1 MMTGLKPD
9 LPLRRY
15 FDMAIIKS
23 MLLVGIA
30 YYLAALIAIHQT
42 ITPEGIA
49 ILWPPNAIL
58 LAAFLIY
65 PYRYLPFIAV
75 AGFIAELVASA
86 ASFPLWSAICFALI
100 NLFSVSLAAFLIR
113 RKSGQN
119 FNFDRL
125 KNGAYFLVFGPFL
138 SASIA
143 GMLGGG
149 VYVLLGRTD
158 TSYLNLWQIWW
169 FGDAL
174 AMLVLTPLI
183 VVLARWMQAG
193 FPHFKLYFLLEAVL
207 LWLAVIIIGYQS
219 FNVESYEKA
228 FLFFTPIWL
237 VFLGILAAIRLGVA
251 GASSTVALITVFA
264 LEHLLR
270 GTHPLIVDMPQNA
283 VLLTQEYL
291 AIIAIVSIG
300 LALLIQEIAEQRD
313 ELKRHENALK
323 AQNQFLEERVNERT
337 LALKEVNQALQKA
350 NDRLAKSAATDELT
364 GIANRRH
371 FLSEVQREL
380 QRLRLDNQTA
390 SAIMIDIDHFKLVND
405 NLGHDAGDKVL
416 REIVEPINN
425 AIRPRDLFGRMGG
438 EEFLIFLSGADHDI
452 SNAVAE
458 RIRSA
463 IESLNVNYREHQ
475 INITV
480 SLGIAQWDG
489 NSDLDE
495 LFYQA
500 DKALYQAKNRGRNR
514 VFNIAN
520 LNNENKLSSSS
531 NHEDHFELP

>member
-1 MMTGLKPD
+1 MTGSKPE

-15 FDMAIIKS
+15 VDMHIIKS

-30 YYLAALIAIHQT
+30 YYVAALIAIHQT

-49 ILWPPNAIL
+49 ILWPPNAIV

-65 PYRYLPFIAV
+65 PFRYLPFIAA
-75 AGFIAELVASA
+75 AGITAELVASA
-86 ASFPLWSAICFALI
+86 PFFPLWSAICFALI
-100 NLFSVSLAAFLIR
+100 NLSSVSLAAFLIR

-149 VYVLLGRTD
+149 VYVFLGRTD
-158 TSYLNLWQIWW
+158 TSYLSLWQIWW

-193 FPHFKLYFLLEAVL
+193 FPHFKLHFLLEAFL
-207 LWLAVIIIGYQS
+207 LWLVVIIIGYQS
-219 FNVESYEKA
+219 FNIESSDNAY
-228 FLFFTPIWL
+228 LFFTPVWL
-237 VFLGILAAIRLGVA
+237 VFLGIVAAIRLGVA
-251 GASSTVALITVFA
+251 GASTTVALITAFA
-264 LEHLLR
+264 VEHLLR
-270 GTHPLIVDMPQNA
+270 GTHPLIVNMPQNA
-283 VLLTQEYL
+283 LLLTQEYL

-337 LALKEVNQALQKA
+337 LALKEVNQALQHA

-371 FLSEVQREL
+371 FLSEVEREL
-380 QRLRLDNQTA
+380 QRLRLDGQTA

-416 REIVEPINN
+416 RDIVEPISQ

-438 EEFLIFLSGADHDI
+438 EEFLIFLSGADYDM

-458 RIRSA
+458 RIRLA
-463 IESLNVNYREHQ
+463 IESLTVNYREHQ
-475 INITV
+475 INITA
-480 SLGIAQWDG
+480 SLGVAQWDG
-489 NSDLDE
+489 NSHLDE

-514 VFNIAN
+514 VFNITN
-520 LNNENKLSSSS
+520 IESENRSSRGS

>member
-1 MMTGLKPD
+1 MMTGLKP
-9 LPLRRY
+9 LSPLQRY
-15 FDMAIIKS
+15 VDVHIIKA

-30 YYLAALIAIHQT
+30 YYLAALFAIQQT

-49 ILWPPNAIL
+49 IVWPPNAIL
-58 LAAFLIY
+58 LAALLIY
-65 PYRYLPFIAV
+65 SKRYLPYIAV
-75 AGFIAELVASA
+75 AGIIAELFASTP
-86 ASFPLWSAICFALI
+86 SFPFWSAVCFALI
-100 NLFSVSLAAFLIR
+100 NICSVGLAAFCIR
-113 RKSGQN
+113 RKTGQN
-119 FNFDRL
+119 FNFNQL

-138 SASIA
+138 SACIA

-149 VYVLLGRTD
+149 IYILLGRTE
-158 TSYLNLWQIWW
+158 TSYLSLWQIWW

-174 AMLVLTPLI
+174 SMLVFTPLI
-183 VVLARWMQAG
+183 VVLARWKQAG
-193 FPHFKLYFLLEAVL
+193 FPHFKLHFLLEAFL
-207 LWLAVIIIGYQS
+207 LWLVVIIIGYQS
-219 FNVESYEKA
+219 FNIESHDNAY
-228 FLFFTPIWL
+228 LFFTPIWL
-237 VFLGILAAIRLGVA
+237 VFLGIVAAIRLGVA
-251 GASSTVALITVFA
+251 GASSTVALITAFA
-264 LEHLLR
+264 VEHLLR
-270 GTHPLIVDMPQNA
+270 GTHPLIVNMPQNA

-337 LALKEVNQALQKA
+337 LALKAVNQALQQA

-371 FLSEVQREL
+371 FLSEVEREL
-380 QRLRLDNQTA
+380 QRLRLDGQTA

-416 REIVEPINN
+416 REIIEPISQ

-438 EEFLIFLSGADHDI
+438 EEFLIFLSGADYDM

-463 IESLNVNYREHQ
+463 IESLKVDYREHEL
-475 INITV
+475 NVTL
-480 SLGIAQWDG
+480 SLGVAQWDG
-489 NSDLDE
+489 NSHLDE

-500 DKALYQAKNRGRNR
+500 DKALYQAKNKGRNR
-514 VFNIAN
+514 VFNFAN
-520 LNNENKLSSSS
+520 IESENRASRGS

>member
-1 MMTGLKPD
+1 MMTGFKYA

-15 FDMAIIKS
+15 LDMPIIKA

-58 LAAFLIY
+58 LSAFLIY
-65 PYRYLPFIAV
+65 SHRYLPFIAV
-75 AGFIAELVASA
+75 AGIIAELIA
-86 ASFPLWSAICFALI
+86 ATPSFPFWYAVYFALI
-100 NLFSVSLAAFLIR
+100 NICSVAFAAFCIR
-113 RKSGQN
+113 RKTGQN
-119 FNFDRL
+119 FNFNRL
-125 KNGAYFLVFGPFL
+125 KDGAYFLVFGPFL
-138 SASIA
+138 SACIA
-143 GMLGGG
+143 GMLGGA
-149 VYVLLGRTD
+149 VYVSLGRTD
-158 TSYLNLWQIWW
+158 TSYMSLWQIWW

-174 AMLVLTPLI
+174 AMLVFTPLI
-183 VVLARWMQAG
+183 VVLARWKQAG
-193 FPHFKLYFLLEAVL
+193 FPHFKLHFLLEAVL
-207 LWLAVIIIGYQS
+207 LWLVVIIIGYQS
-219 FNVESYEKA
+219 LNIERYDSSY
-228 FLFFTPIWL
+228 LFFTPIWL
-237 VFLGILAAIRLGVA
+237 VFLGIVAAIRLGVA

-264 LEHLLR
+264 VEHLLR
-270 GTHPLIVDMPQNA
+270 GTHPLIVNSPQDA

-323 AQNQFLEERVNERT
+323 AQNLFLEERVNERT
-337 LALKEVNQALQKA
+337 LALKEVNQALQQA
-350 NDRLAKSAATDELT
+350 NDQLAKSAATDELT

-371 FLSEVQREL
+371 FLSEVAREL
-380 QRLRLDNQTA
+380 KRLRLDGQTA
-390 SAIMIDIDHFKLVND
+390 SAIMIDIDHFKMVND

-416 REIVEPINN
+416 REIVEPISQ

-438 EEFLIFLSGADHDI
+438 EEFLIFLSGADYDT

-458 RIRSA
+458 RIRVA
-463 IESLNVNYREHQ
+463 IESLNIRYREHE

-480 SLGIAQWDG
+480 SLGVAQWDG
-489 NSDLDE
+489 NSHLDE

-514 VFNIAN
+514 VYN
-520 LNNENKLSSSS
+520 LADAEIHPISKSD
-531 NHEDHFELP
+531 HEIHRELP

>member
-1 MMTGLKPD
+1 MMIGSKPHF
-9 LPLRRY
+9 PLSRY
-15 FDMAIIKS
+15 ADMHIIKA
-23 MLLVGIA
+23 MLLVGGA

-49 ILWPPNAIL
+49 IIWPPNAIL

-65 PYRYLPFIAV
+65 SRRYLPYIAA
-75 AGFIAELVASA
+75 AGIIVELFASIPV
-86 ASFPLWSAICFALI
+86 FPFWSAVCFAFI
-100 NLFSVSLAAFLIR
+100 NIFSVAFAAFCIR
-113 RKSGQN
+113 RKTGPN
-119 FNFDRL
+119 FNFNQL

-149 VYVLLGRTD
+149 VYILLGRTD
-158 TSYLNLWQIWW
+158 TSYLSLWQIWW

-183 VVLARWMQAG
+183 VVLARWKQAG
-193 FPHFKLYFLLEAVL
+193 FPHFKLHFLLEAFL
-207 LWLAVIIIGYQS
+207 LWLVVTIIGYQS
-219 FNVESYEKA
+219 FNVESYDNA
-228 FLFFTPIWL
+228 YLFFTPIWL
-237 VFLGILAAIRLGVA
+237 VFLGIIAAIRLGVA
-251 GASSTVALITVFA
+251 GASSTLVLIAVFA
-264 LEHLLR
+264 MEHLLR
-270 GTHPLIVDMPQNA
+270 GTHPLIVDTPQNA

-313 ELKRHENALK
+313 ELKRHEDALT

-337 LALKEVNQALQKA
+337 LALKEVNQALQQA

-371 FLSEVQREL
+371 FLSEVEREL
-380 QRLRLDNQTA
+380 QRLRLDGQTA

-405 NLGHDAGDKVL
+405 NLGHEAGDKVL
-416 REIVEPINN
+416 RDIVEPISR

-438 EEFLIFLSGADHDI
+438 EEFLIFLSGADHEM

-458 RIRSA
+458 RIRLA
-463 IESLNVNYREHQ
+463 IESLTVSYREHE
-475 INITV
+475 INITA
-480 SLGIAQWDG
+480 SLGVAQWDG
-489 NSDLDE
+489 TSHLDE

-514 VFNIAN
+514 VFNITN
-520 LNNENKLSSSS
+520 IESENRSLRGSS
-531 NHEDHFELP
+531 HEDHFELP